1 MIYGVLCIIL
11 LLFHLALK
19 LNWYMTG
26 VLLVYF
32 LFMVPKHRRKY
43 QKQKLEE
50 QRFLDAGIY
59 MDALLYAFAKERK
72 IEAALSDV
80 EASLPEGSMKNVA
93 QKALSHMR
101 MTFDETEVAKDS
113 LAIVEAEYPCKRI
126 TDIHTFLLHV
136 ESYGGETKGPIRL
149 FIDEKNHWEKRMRR
163 AMEER
168 KHSFRDIVLSISA
181 SLMICG
187 MVMYLPVMN
196 VDISQNWLIQCL
208 TVIVIF
214 LDDLILLR
222 AQTYLTADWLRMD
235 LFEEEGAEKKMRE
248 FKNYDEKKQKRF
260 SFLLALP
267 FLAISGILF
276 AMRQEWMGLIGLCA
290 AFVCAYQH
298 VIGRSL
304 GTRNLKKIIRCAFPN
319 WLMDLV
325 LLLQSENVQV
335 ALQKSERHVPGVLR
349 EELQMLNAR
358 LEIEPESSEP
368 YHRFLQEFALPEVS
382 SAMSMLYSL
391 SIGNSSSADQQ
402 VTELIARNQQMLEAA
417 EKERLKNKTSGMY
430 LLFLAPVLTASLK
443 MVIDMAVFMLTF
455 LSSSVM

>member
-1 MIYGVLCIIL
+1 
-11 LLFHLALK
+11 
-19 LNWYMTG
+19 
-26 VLLVYF
+26 
-32 LFMVPKHRRKY
+32 
-43 QKQKLEE
+43 
-50 QRFLDAGIY
+50 
-59 MDALLYAFAKERK
+59 
-72 IEAALSDV
+72 
-80 EASLPEGSMKNVA
+80 
-93 QKALSHMR
+93 
-101 MTFDETEVAKDS
+101 
-113 LAIVEAEYPCKRI
+113 
-126 TDIHTFLLHV
+126 
-136 ESYGGETKGPIRL
+136 
-149 FIDEKNHWEKRMRR
+149 
-163 AMEER
+163 
-168 KHSFRDIVLSISA
+168 
-181 SLMICG
+181 
-187 MVMYLPVMN
+187 
-196 VDISQNWLIQCL
+196 
-208 TVIVIF
+208 
-214 LDDLILLR
+214 
-222 AQTYLTADWLRMD
+222 MD